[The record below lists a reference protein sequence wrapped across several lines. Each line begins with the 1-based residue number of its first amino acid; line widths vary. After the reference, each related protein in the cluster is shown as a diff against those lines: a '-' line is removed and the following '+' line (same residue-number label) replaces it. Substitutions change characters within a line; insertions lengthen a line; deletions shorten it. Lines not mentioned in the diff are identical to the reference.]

1 LNDEQLKDLDEFW
14 RIIDLNERHVLQ
26 YGHVGW
32 HPGRRDEWDAQL
44 ARAYEAIRPHLAS
57 LRRPFLVTTP
67 AEAKGLNPFKAE
79 TAHQALMFFLNPP
92 ENLFGQIWIL
102 TSPEYHRIKQQALAE
117 LERLRTSPR
126 EPKKSARLSPSS
138 HSPTERPPRNTRRDH
153 DSLLLQAFLLARH
166 CPHESDFVPEP
177 LSQGEIAR
185 GLGWDQPRVS
195 RAMKALF
202 KKGGMKEYK
211 AQLST
216 GSLRGF
222 LKRLADGTT
231 DVEAYDEG

>member
-1 LNDEQLKDLDEFW
+1 MNDEQLKHFVEFW
-14 RIIDLNERHVLQ
+14 RIIDLNERHVRQ

-32 HPGRRDEWDAQL
+32 HPGRRDGWDEQL
-44 ARAYEAIRPHLAS
+44 GRAYEAIRLHLAS
-57 LRRPFLVTTP
+57 LRRPFLVATP
-67 AEAKGLNPFKAE
+67 AEAKGLNPFDAE

-102 TSPEYHRIKQQALAE
+102 TSSEYHRIKQQALAE
-117 LERLRTSPR
+117 FERLQTSPR
-126 EPKKSARLSPSS
+126 EPKKSASLSPCVRN
-138 HSPTERPPRNTRRDH
+138 PAERPPRNNRRYH
-153 DSLLLQAFLLARH
+153 DSLQLQAFLLARD

-185 GLGWDQPRVS
+185 GLRWDQPRVS
-195 RAMKALF
+195 RAMQALF

-211 AQLST
+211 ARLST
-216 GSLRGF
+216 GMLRGF
-222 LKRLADGTT
+222 LKRLADGRT